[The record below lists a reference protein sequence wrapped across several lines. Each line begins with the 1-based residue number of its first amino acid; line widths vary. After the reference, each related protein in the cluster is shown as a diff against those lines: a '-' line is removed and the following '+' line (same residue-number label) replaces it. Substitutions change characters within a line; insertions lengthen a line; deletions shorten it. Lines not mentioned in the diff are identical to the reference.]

1 MRKSIVF
8 VIFTFTVMLLVGC
21 SSTSKSIAV
30 ATTDNTDNNS
40 GGVVI
45 DGETVEVN
53 SGKIEVDPT
62 ATQVKLVMYD
72 DVFSF
77 EDEAIWLY
85 RLKSSWEEKFGA
97 RVGKSLQSVVA
108 ERYPKYA
115 VVKVERTRENLHS
128 WGIFTVYYISLKEQ

>member
-1 MRKSIVF
+1 MRKSVGF
-8 VIFTFTVMLLVGC
+8 AIFIFTVMLLVGC
-21 SSTSKSIAV
+21 SSTSKSIAI
-30 ATTDNTDNNS
+30 ATTDNNS

-45 DGETVEVN
+45 DGETIEVN
-53 SGKIEVDPT
+53 LGKIEVDPT
-62 ATQVKLVMYD
+62 ATQVKLVMYN
-72 DVFSF
+72 DVFSV

-85 RLKSSWEEKFGA
+85 RLKYSWEEKFGA

-115 VVKVERTRENLHS
+115 VVKVERTREDLHS